1 VLAVARPQHE
11 ANPLVGVEGG
21 ITRVDILAPL
31 DPDNARSALVVAC
44 AAAGLDPMDAE
55 LIRLGSNAVF
65 RLRRQPVI
73 ARVARTADRLD
84 AIAREV
90 AVSRWLAANGV
101 RAVLALDI
109 AQPVVAEGRAVTL
122 WDSVSDGVE
131 YGTTAELAAALRHL
145 HTLDA
150 PTDIALPAFDPM
162 YRLFER
168 LERTVTFS
176 STERDLLIHR
186 ADELASAF
194 SVLQFELPTGPIHGD
209 ANVGNLLRDRN
220 DEPVLSDLDE
230 FSIGPREW
238 DLTLTAMY
246 FERYGWHTLA
256 EYRTFCG
263 VYGWDVM
270 AWPGYT
276 VLADIKELMMVTWLA
291 QNASEHRN
299 RQELDVRLESL
310 RTGRGRENWKPF

>member
-1 VLAVARPQHE
+1 VR
-11 ANPLVGVEGG
+11 VEGG
-21 ITRVDILAPL
+21 TPRVDILAPL
-31 DPDNARSALVVAC
+31 DSDNARSALVVAC
-44 AAAGLDPMDAE
+44 ATAGLDPTDAE

-65 RLRRQPVI
+65 RLRHQPVI
-73 ARVARTADRLD
+73 ARVARSADRLD

-101 RAVLALDI
+101 RAVRALHI
-109 AQPVVAEGRAVTL
+109 EQPVVAEGRAVTL

-131 YGTTAELAAALRHL
+131 YGTTAELAAALRRL
-145 HTLDA
+145 HTLDT

-162 YRLFER
+162 HRLSER
-168 LERTVTFS
+168 LERTAAFTAAD
-176 STERDLLIHR
+176 RNLLSRR
-186 ADELASAF
+186 AVELNSAF
-194 SVLQFELPTGPIHGD
+194 SAMRFELPTGPIHGD

-220 DEPVLSDLDE
+220 GEPVLSDLDE
-230 FSIGPREW
+230 FSVGPREW

-246 FERYGWHTLA
+246 FERYGWHNLA
-256 EYRTFCG
+256 EYQAFCG
-263 VYGWDVM
+263 VYGRDIM
-270 AWPGYT
+270 AWSGYA

-291 QNASEHRN
+291 QNASERRN